1 MSYGK
6 DQKEVRRSVQDSG
19 LSGHRSRHAGARDLS
34 GQSTTKSCHRKLDAK
49 VCQRRSGS
57 EGRHPSVRARA
68 RKRETESQDRRVD
81 DAYRSSKKNGRLEKA
96 ADKRQFIHHNL
107 KKFGSVS
114 KGCKATGLA
123 ISSYYYKPKAK
134 PVKKAKADADVR
146 DLIESVQAQFPFY
159 GHRRIHEWLE
169 RKRGITINKK
179 KILRIMRQHGL
190 QALIWRGFKVKTTD
204 SNHEHG
210 YAPNLLPGKKITDI
224 NQVWVTDITYIRI
237 LTGFVYLAAILD
249 LYSRKVVGWAIS
261 TRIDSAL
268 CLKALDDAIEKRRP
282 AAGLVHH
289 SDRGVQYACDEYCA
303 RLKLHEMIA
312 SMSAKGYCYD
322 NAFMESFF
330 KTLKAEEVYLTEY
343 EAIEDVIKSIPKF
356 IEAVYN
362 EKRLHS
368 SLGYFSPEEFE
379 RLAALGLLKKHG
391 IHPVM
396 QIPGKPSK

>member
-1 MSYGK
+1 M
-6 DQKEVRRSVQDSG
+6 
-19 LSGHRSRHAGARDLS
+19 
-34 GQSTTKSCHRKLDAK
+34 
-49 VCQRRSGS
+49 
-57 EGRHPSVRARA
+57 
-68 RKRETESQDRRVD
+68 
-81 DAYRSSKKNGRLEKA
+81 
-96 ADKRQFIHHNL
+96 
-107 KKFGSVS
+107 
-114 KGCKATGLA
+114 
-123 ISSYYYKPKAK
+123 
-134 PVKKAKADADVR
+134 
-146 DLIESVQAQFPFY
+146 
-159 GHRRIHEWLE
+159 
-169 RKRGITINKK
+169 
-179 KILRIMRQHGL
+179 
-190 QALIWRGFKVKTTD
+190 KTTD

-210 YAPNLLPGKKITDI
+210 YAPNLLPGKKITGI

-282 AAGLVHH
+282 GPGLVHH

-303 RLKLHEMIA
+303 RLELYEMVA